1 MGGAL
6 LALPF
11 GLAIGVLLGLVGGDG
26 SILAVPVLVYV
37 LGQPV
42 HDATTESLFVVG
54 AAALVGAADHARVGN
69 VRIKTALA
77 FGLAGAAGAVGS
89 SALNR
94 LVGGRII
101 LLAFAALLVLA
112 AWAMQRRKDFITEPI
127 RRPHAHLRAAATG
140 LLTGVLTG
148 FFGVGGGFVIVPALV
163 LLLGLPITLAVGT
176 SLAVIALTSASAL
189 AAHLASGRIDWGIAT
204 AFAAAAIAGALFGRR
219 LGGRL
224 DQRRFSSLFATLL
237 VGIAA
242 LLVIENARRSS
253 RTCRS

>member
-11 GLAIGVLLGLVGGDG
+11 GLAIGVLLGLVGGGG

-37 LGQPV
+37 LDQPV

-77 FGLAGAAGAVGS
+77 FGLAGAAGAVGG

-101 LLAFAALLVLA
+101 LLAFAALLLLA
-112 AWAMQRRKDFITEPI
+112 AWAMQRRKGFTAEPI
-127 RRPHAHLRAAATG
+127 RRPHAHLRSAATG

-224 DQRRFSSLFATLL
+224 DQPRLTTLFALLL
-237 VGIAA
+237 VGIAV
-242 LLVIENARRSS
+242 LLVIENT
-253 RTCRS
+253 RTLV

>member
-11 GLAIGVLLGLVGGDG
+11 GLAIGVLLGLVGGGG

-37 LGQPV
+37 LDQPV

-54 AAALVGAADHARVGN
+54 AAALVGAADHARIRN

-77 FGLAGAAGAVGS
+77 FGLPGAAGAIGG

-101 LLAFAALLVLA
+101 LLAFAALLLLA
-112 AWAMQRRKDFITEPI
+112 AWAMQRRKGFTPEPI

-163 LLLGLPITLAVGT
+163 LLLGLPITLAIGT

-189 AAHLASGRIDWGIAT
+189 TAHLASGRIDWGIAT

-219 LGGRL
+219 LGDRL
-224 DQRRFSSLFATLL
+224 DQRRLSTLFALLL
-237 VGIAA
+237 VSVAV
-242 LLVIENARRSS
+242 LLVIENARALG
-253 RTCRS
+253 

>member
-1 MGGAL
+1 MAGEV

-11 GLAIGVLLGLVGGDG
+11 GVAIGVLLGLVGGGG

-42 HDATTESLFVVG
+42 HAATTESLFVVG

-69 VRIKTALA
+69 VRIKTALT
-77 FGLAGAAGAVGS
+77 FGLAGGAGAIGG

-94 LVGGRII
+94 VVGGHII
-101 LLAFAALLVLA
+101 LLAFAALLLLA
-112 AWAMQRRKDFITEPI
+112 AWAMQRRRGLTAEPN
-127 RRPHAHLRAAATG
+127 RRPQAQLRAAATG
-140 LLTGVLTG
+140 LLTGLLTG

-176 SLAVIALTSASAL
+176 SLAIIALTSASAL

-204 AFAAAAIAGALFGRR
+204 AFAAAAIAGALLGRR

-224 DQRRFSSLFATLL
+224 DQRRLGTLFALLL
-237 VGIAA
+237 VGVAV
-242 LLVIENARRSS
+242 LLVVENV
-253 RTCRS
+253 RTLV

>member
-11 GLAIGVLLGLVGGDG
+11 GLAIGLLLGLVGGGG

-42 HDATTESLFVVG
+42 HAATTESLFVVG
-54 AAALVGAADHARVGN
+54 VAALVGAADHARVGN

-77 FGLAGAAGAVGS
+77 FGLAGTVGS
-89 SALNR
+89 LGGTALNR
-94 LVGGRII
+94 LAGGRSI
-101 LLAFAALLVLA
+101 LLAFAALLLLA
-112 AWAMQRRKDFITEPI
+112 AWALQRRQGVDAKPV
-127 RRPHAHLRAAATG
+127 RYPHVHLRAGAIG

-176 SLAVIALTSASAL
+176 SLAVIALTTTSAL
-189 AAHLASGRIDWGIAT
+189 VAHLVSGSIDWGIAT

-224 DQRRFSSLFATLL
+224 DRRRLSSLFALLL
-237 VGIAA
+237 VGVAV
-242 LLVIENARRSS
+242 LLVIENARAFV
-253 RTCRS
+253 